1 MNNNPTGKNAKSPVG
16 LKNLTRKSM
25 ERTTQH
31 ILRVNATSDTHAL
44 PIRTPDKMRQ
54 RAGSAEVYAPRI
66 KQENEALPVTFNRLK
81 DASKDP
87 YRTGDGEVRGAMRL
101 GSEDAMKL
109 PSRGFST

>member
-1 MNNNPTGKNAKSPVG
+1 MNKTPI
-16 LKNLTRKSM
+16 KNLTRKSM

-31 ILRVNATSDTHAL
+31 ILRVNATSETHAL

-66 KQENEALPVTFNRLK
+66 KRANEAMPPSNHLWSRDT
-81 DASKDP
+81 
-87 YRTGDGEVRGAMRL
+87 YRTGDGEVRGAMRP

-109 PSRGFST
+109 PSRGYST